1 MVEGACLKF
10 FDVVAVL
17 LVQDLGFGICDLVGH
32 LAVLD
37 VIIPLGKKIGT
48 FWDPAE
54 LVLL

>member
-1 MVEGACLKF
+1 MVEGICIKF